1 MPAKSYSTRKKGTL
15 MPKKQKPNP
24 RVRPKAISQDEVQEL
39 RRQLS
44 EAQQHRNLLIQ
55 TLHGLAAGSA
65 RSLSVSQ
72 ALTAS
77 PNTLATLRSIVAS
90 YGICPRPDDSTVV
103 GPNVTSMQQ
112 FTLDVN
118 TRFGRRYVY
127 GQLQSSWDISQTG
140 VFVDNNP

>member
-1 MPAKSYSTRKKGTL
+1 

-44 EAQQHRNLLIQ
+44 KAQQHRHLLIE
-55 TLHGLAAGSA
+55 TLHGLAASGA
-65 RSLSVSQ
+65 KSLI
-72 ALTAS
+72 AS
-77 PNTLATLRSIVAS
+77 PVSTAASPSTLATLRSIIAS
-90 YGICPRPDDSTVV
+90 YGICPQPDDSTVV

-118 TRFGRRYVY
+118 TRFGRSYVY
-127 GQLQSSWDISQTG
+127 GQLQSSWDISQTR
-140 VFVDNNP
+140 VFIDNNP

>member
-1 MPAKSYSTRKKGTL
+1 

-55 TLHGLAAGSA
+55 TLHGLTANKGRALAVAQTLAASA
-65 RSLSVSQ
+65 Q
-72 ALTAS
+72 
-77 PNTLATLRSIVAS
+77 TLATLRDIIAS
-90 YGICPRPDDSTVV
+90 YGICSNPDNSTVV

-118 TRFGRRYVY
+118 DRFGRRYVY
-127 GQLQSSWDISQTG
+127 GQLLSSWDISQTG
-140 VFVDNNP
+140 VFIDNNP